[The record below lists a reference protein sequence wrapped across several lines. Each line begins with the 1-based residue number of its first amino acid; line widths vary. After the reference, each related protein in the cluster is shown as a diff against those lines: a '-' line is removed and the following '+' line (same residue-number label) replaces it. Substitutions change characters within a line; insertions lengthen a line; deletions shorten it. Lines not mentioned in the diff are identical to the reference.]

1 MKQENFEKSIAY
13 KLYFGL
19 YDQETHKQEIR
30 TVDALQIIADYIAS
44 NFGGGTV
51 YSGFGCYRHE
61 DGSTVQEP
69 SLIVEMVD
77 VSFDDI
83 EKMHREIKFILNQ
96 ESVLVTVSEL
106 KYQFA

>member
-1 MKQENFEKSIAY
+1 MKPEKFETAVSY

-19 YDQETHKQEIR
+19 YDQKTKKQEIK
-30 TVDALQIIADYIAS
+30 TADALQIIADYIAA
-44 NFGGGTV
+44 NFEGGTV

-77 VSFDDI
+77 VKFDEI
-83 EKMHREIKFILNQ
+83 EKMHQEIKYILNQ